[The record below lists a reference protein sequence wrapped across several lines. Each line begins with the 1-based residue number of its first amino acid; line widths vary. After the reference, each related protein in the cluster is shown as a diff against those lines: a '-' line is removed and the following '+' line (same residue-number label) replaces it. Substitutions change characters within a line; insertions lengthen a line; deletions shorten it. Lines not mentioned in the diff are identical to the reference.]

1 MAHISFSCA
10 APVASWSPS
19 VNPAFG
25 RYAQTEE
32 HFQPQDFAGADLYSY
47 DHGHSHG
54 RVLEWT
60 ALPAVDMV
68 SLLAFMMAMHGGV
81 HAFTFTDYDA
91 ATYTARILNSGKFP
105 YRQTVAGFYEATLIL
120 EVQ

>member
-1 MAHISFSCA
+1 MAPISFSCA

-19 VNPAFG
+19 VNPGLG

-60 ALPAVDMV
+60 ALPHGDMM
-68 SLLAFMMAMHGGV
+68 SLLVFLSLIHGV
-81 HAFTFTDYDA
+81 HAFTFTDYDGA
-91 ATYTARILNSGKFP
+91 VYTTCKLLNFQSIPFKNLTLSYFE
-105 YRQTVAGFYEATLIL
+105 TVL
-120 EVQ
+120 EIEVS